1 MNALSQAKITQ
12 KVTDDMV
19 GHKHQGAREDY
30 AITELTIK
38 TAY

>member
-12 KVTDDMV
+12 EVTDDMV
-19 GHKHQGAREDY
+19 SYKHQGAREDY

-38 TAY
+38 IAY